1 MKFFEGFLGEAFFQE
16 SSPKRVPYKSKFEGW
31 LNSYIEKFDKYL
43 ENMRNIRYN
52 NIWLNHIWK
61 GVTVLADKLNDSFT
75 TLAGDAR
82 VEFEEKKSLFIGHAM
97 RTDSEEEALA
107 FIKRIKKEYNDSTN
121 NVFAYTMNKG
131 ILARYSDD
139 GEPQGTSGMP
149 TLDTIRKSGVDNA
162 CVVITRYF
170 GGTLLGAGG
179 LVRAYSHTAALAL
192 EAAGIVTYEPYSEFE
207 IRCGY
212 SEYQKYSAYFGEI
225 GAVIDDTVFE
235 ADVTVRFAVK
245 RRRGDEVLNKITEMS
260 YGKDVAVLLGERYDY
275 R

>member
-1 MKFFEGFLGEAFFQE
+1 M
-16 SSPKRVPYKSKFEGW
+16 
-31 LNSYIEKFDKYL
+31 
-43 ENMRNIRYN
+43 
-52 NIWLNHIWK
+52 
-61 GVTVLADKLNDSFT
+61 TTLADKLNDSFT
-75 TLAGDAR
+75 TLAGEAR
-82 VEFEEKKSLFIGHAM
+82 VEFEEKRSLFIGHAM
-97 RTDSEEEALA
+97 RTDSEDEALA
-107 FIKRIKKEYNDSTN
+107 FVKKIKKEYSDATH

-131 ILARYSDD
+131 VLARYSDD

-179 LVRAYSHTAALAL
+179 LVRAYSHTASLAL
-192 EAAGIVTYEPYSEFE
+192 EAAGIVTYEPYSQYELK
-207 IRCGY
+207 CGY
-212 SEYQKYSAYFGEI
+212 SEYQRYSAYFTDI

-245 RRRGDEVLNKITEMS
+245 IREGDAVVSKIVEMS
-260 YGKDVAVLLGERYDY
+260 YGKDVPVLVGERYDY